1 MMEHDW
7 AEVFTKTFEQ
17 PESAVAARIWA
28 EVLGDEYPVELA
40 PYSYTTRSEL
50 RFIAGALAVG
60 SGDELVD
67 IGCGKG
73 GPGLWVA
80 ATTGARYV
88 GVDIAPSALLAVTQ
102 RAERLGLSS
111 LVRTIEG
118 SFDSLPLGDGEAGA
132 VMSIDSL
139 LFAPDK
145 HAAAAEIARVLRP
158 GGRLVATTW
167 DYHTQPIGR
176 PPQVPDHRPLLVDA
190 GLDVEVYDETTDWEQ
205 RQRTIDGRLLES
217 VDELAT
223 ESGEDP
229 DLIRQSI
236 EEMAATLETM
246 SRRVLIV
253 ARRPRES
260 SPSHRSIG

>member
-1 MMEHDW
+1 MRGMTEHNW
-7 AEVFTKTFEQ
+7 VEVFTQTFEQ

-67 IGCGKG
+67 IGCGRG
-73 GPGLWVA
+73 GPGLWIA
-80 ATTGARYV
+80 ATTGADYV
-88 GVDIAPSALLAVTQ
+88 GVDIAASALLEVAR

-111 LVRTIEG
+111 RVRTMEG
-118 SFDSLPLGDGEAGA
+118 SFEALPLDDGEAGA

-139 LFAPDK
+139 LFTPDK

-176 PPQVPDHRPLLVDA
+176 PPQVPDHRPLLVDV
-190 GLDVEVYDETTDWEQ
+190 GLDVEVYDETTDWEP
-205 RQRTIDGRLLES
+205 RQRTIDERLLES
-217 VDELAT
+217 VDELAI

-253 ARRPRES
+253 ARRP
-260 SPSHRSIG
+260 